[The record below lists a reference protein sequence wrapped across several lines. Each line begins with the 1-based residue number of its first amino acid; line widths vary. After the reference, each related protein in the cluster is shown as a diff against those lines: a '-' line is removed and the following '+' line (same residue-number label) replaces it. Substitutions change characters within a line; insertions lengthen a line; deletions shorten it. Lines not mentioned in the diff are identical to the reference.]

1 MKGAVVLQRIAVG
14 TVAVAV
20 GFGAD
25 GLARLF
31 TTETGV
37 CLWYPPAALTLVVFV
52 LGGPRLFPLVV
63 IARVAS
69 AIVIAH
75 SQRTWPELVLVMTLV
90 VAPYAA
96 AAVIVRRHFRVSI
109 RRAGLHEVTWTVGL
123 CALAA
128 PALAASGWIL
138 ARTML
143 GQLPD
148 DAGRAWLTFAIG
160 DSVAV
165 LGLAPG
171 ALLVVSFAAQRRRLV
186 RLTAARIESA
196 VAMAVFAATLLTA
209 VNQTYR
215 HDTPVLYIAFLPLLW
230 IALRGGL
237 RDVAAAALVGTAVS
251 FTILSTGGLGEDELL
266 QIQMFLIVLTVVG
279 YGVGAEVSDRRR
291 AERASTV
298 AEARLRSAFD
308 RSMLGMAMISL
319 DTANRGRFLRVNDA
333 LCALLDRTADR
344 LMSMAIYDLIPA
356 EDRAAYRAALAELAD
371 RGGTVELT
379 QRFVAGQRPYR
390 WCRLSSAAVEG
401 HSGESSYAIVQVDD
415 VTLELLEL
423 QRLSH
428 EATHDSLTG
437 LYNRAGLTDAARGRL
452 PGHDWSALLYVD
464 LDNFKS
470 VNDTFGHA
478 VGDAVIVAFAEQ
490 LRLCVRDD
498 DIVARLG
505 GDEFAVLLAQGFAT
519 DAVAFLTASRV
530 MHRIEGSV
538 RLIARLTGDLDV
550 GATGGLAIGQPG
562 TELLDLIAEADQ
574 RMLDSKRVKRRVPG

>member
-319 DTANRGRFLRVNDA
+319 DAENRGRFLRVNDA

-371 RGGTVELT
+371 GGGTVELT
-379 QRFVAGQRPYR
+379 QRFVADQRPYR
-390 WCRLSSAAVEG
+390 WCRLSSAAVDG
-401 HSGESSYAIVQVDD
+401 QPGESSYAVVQVED

-437 LYNRAGLTDAARGRL
+437 LCNRAGLTDAARGRL
-452 PGHDWSALLYVD
+452 GQDWSALLYVD

-505 GDEFAVLLAQGFAT
+505 GDEFAVLLAQRFAT
-519 DAVAFLTASRV
+519 DAVAFVTASQV

-538 RLIARLTGDLDV
+538 RLITRLTGDLDV
-550 GATGGLAIGQPG
+550 GATVGLAIGQPE
-562 TELLDLIAEADQ
+562 TELLDLIAEADR
-574 RMLDSKRVKRRVPG
+574 RMLDSKRGKRRVLG

>member
-1 MKGAVVLQRIAVG
+1 MKGAAVLQRIAVG
-14 TVAVAV
+14 TAAVAI

-31 TTETGV
+31 TTEAGV

-75 SQRTWPELVLVMTLV
+75 SQRAWPELVLVMTLV

-319 DTANRGRFLRVNDA
+319 DAENRGRFLRVNDA

-371 RGGTVELT
+371 GGGTVELT
-379 QRFVAGQRPYR
+379 QRFVADQRPYR
-390 WCRLSSAAVEG
+390 WCRLSSAAVDG
-401 HSGESSYAIVQVDD
+401 QPGESSYAVVQVED

-437 LYNRAGLTDAARGRL
+437 LCNRAGLTDAARGRL
-452 PGHDWSALLYVD
+452 GQDWSALLYVD

-505 GDEFAVLLAQGFAT
+505 GDEFAVLLAQRFAT
-519 DAVAFLTASRV
+519 DAVAFVTASQV

-538 RLIARLTGDLDV
+538 RLITRLTGDLDV
-550 GATGGLAIGQPG
+550 GATVGLAIGQPG
-562 TELLDLIAEADQ
+562 TELLDLIAEADR
-574 RMLDSKRVKRRVPG
+574 RMLDSKRGKRRVLG

>member
-1 MKGAVVLQRIAVG
+1 
-14 TVAVAV
+14 
-20 GFGAD
+20 
-25 GLARLF
+25 
-31 TTETGV
+31 
-37 CLWYPPAALTLVVFV
+37 
-52 LGGPRLFPLVV
+52 
-63 IARVAS
+63 
-69 AIVIAH
+69 
-75 SQRTWPELVLVMTLV
+75 
-90 VAPYAA
+90 
-96 AAVIVRRHFRVSI
+96 
-109 RRAGLHEVTWTVGL
+109 
-123 CALAA
+123 
-128 PALAASGWIL
+128 
-138 ARTML
+138 
-143 GQLPD
+143 
-148 DAGRAWLTFAIG
+148 
-160 DSVAV
+160 
-165 LGLAPG
+165 
-171 ALLVVSFAAQRRRLV
+171 
-186 RLTAARIESA
+186 
-196 VAMAVFAATLLTA
+196 LLTA

-215 HDTPVLYIAFLPLLW
+215 HDTPMLYIAFLPLLW

-251 FTILSTGGLGEDELL
+251 FTILSTGGLGEDESL
-266 QIQMFLIVLTVVG
+266 QIQMFLVVLTVVG

-291 AERASTV
+291 AERASTL
-298 AEARLRSAFD
+298 AEAQLRSAFD

-371 RGGTVELT
+371 GGGTVELT
-379 QRFVAGQRPYR
+379 QRFVADQRPYR
-390 WCRLSSAAVEG
+390 WCRLSSAAVDG
-401 HSGESSYAIVQVDD
+401 QPGESSYAVVQVED

-437 LYNRAGLTDAARGRL
+437 LCNRAGLTDAARGRL
-452 PGHDWSALLYVD
+452 GQDWSALLYVD

-505 GDEFAVLLAQGFAT
+505 GDEFAVLLAQRFAT
-519 DAVAFLTASRV
+519 DAVAFVTASQV

-538 RLIARLTGDLDV
+538 RLITRLTGDLDV
-550 GATGGLAIGQPG
+550 GATVGLAIGQPG
-562 TELLDLIAEADQ
+562 TELLDLIAEADR
-574 RMLDSKRVKRRVPG
+574 RMLDSKRGKRRVLG

>member
-319 DTANRGRFLRVNDA
+319 DAENRGRFLRVNDA

-371 RGGTVELT
+371 GGGTVELT
-379 QRFVAGQRPYR
+379 QRFVADQRPYR
-390 WCRLSSAAVEG
+390 WCRLSSAAVDG
-401 HSGESSYAIVQVDD
+401 QPGESSYAVVQVED

-437 LYNRAGLTDAARGRL
+437 LCNRAGLTDAARGRL
-452 PGHDWSALLYVD
+452 GQDWSALLYVD

-505 GDEFAVLLAQGFAT
+505 GDEFAVLLAQRFAT
-519 DAVAFLTASRV
+519 DAVAFVTASQV

-538 RLIARLTGDLDV
+538 RLITRLTGDLDV
-550 GATGGLAIGQPG
+550 GATVGLAIGQPG
-562 TELLDLIAEADQ
+562 TELLDLIAEADR
-574 RMLDSKRVKRRVPG
+574 RMLDSKRGKRRVLG

>member
-266 QIQMFLIVLTVVG
+266 QIQMFLVVLTVVG

-291 AERASTV
+291 AERASTL
-298 AEARLRSAFD
+298 AEAQLRSAFD

-371 RGGTVELT
+371 GGGTVELT
-379 QRFVAGQRPYR
+379 QRFVADQRPYR
-390 WCRLSSAAVEG
+390 WCRLSSAAVDG
-401 HSGESSYAIVQVDD
+401 QPGESSYAVVQVED

-437 LYNRAGLTDAARGRL
+437 LCNRAGLTDAARGRL
-452 PGHDWSALLYVD
+452 GQDWSALLYVD

-505 GDEFAVLLAQGFAT
+505 GDEFAVLLAQRFAT
-519 DAVAFLTASRV
+519 DAVAFVTASQV

-538 RLIARLTGDLDV
+538 RLITRLTGDLDV
-550 GATGGLAIGQPG
+550 GATVGLAIGQPG
-562 TELLDLIAEADQ
+562 TELLDLIAEADR
-574 RMLDSKRVKRRVPG
+574 RMLDSKRGKRRVLG